1 MKAKFNGQ
9 CRYQNETKC
18 GGILKGQ
25 WITHEGRGNTY
36 HPDCAS
42 RTPAENDRANF
53 EGAFYNEGY
62 IHWAFDEQPTDEQV
76 VYGY

>member
-25 WITHEGRGNTY
+25 WISHEGRGNTY

-42 RTPAENDRANF
+42 RTPTEN
-53 EGAFYNEGY
+53 